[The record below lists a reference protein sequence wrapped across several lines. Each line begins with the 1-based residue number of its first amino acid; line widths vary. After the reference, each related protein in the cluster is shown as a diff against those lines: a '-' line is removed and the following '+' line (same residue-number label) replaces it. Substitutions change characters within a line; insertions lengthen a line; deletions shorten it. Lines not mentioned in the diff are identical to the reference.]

1 MRREKGF
8 LHKEKGFALIMVLWV
23 IIILMVIVMS
33 FSVLAKTESRAAL
46 FFRDL
51 LAEGL
56 LAQAGLE
63 RAILEIYY
71 RKENLNKTIVP
82 DSGET
87 LRVDGTAIEGDL
99 GDGRYVV
106 RIFNEAG
113 RINLNTM
120 NEGNKIIL
128 DNLLVNLG
136 VEKQTAD
143 TIVDSALDWMDKD
156 TLHRMNGAEDDY
168 YQSLPNPYKAKNG
181 PFDTVEELLL
191 VKGMTPDILFGTKE
205 HKGLIYFV
213 TVYGDASKINVNFAA
228 KEVIMAL
235 PGVSEDRAARI
246 IDQRKQA
253 ELKSLDDV
261 RGIMGGEYSN
271 VSSYI
276 DVAESIGYTIESTG
290 SRGGAGDGH
299 GIRATLLVKTGGTY
313 EYIYYKTPAE
323 TTK

>member
-8 LHKEKGFALIMVLWV
+8 LQKESGFALIMVLWV

-46 FFRDL
+46 FFRDS
-51 LAEGL
+51 LAEGF

-71 RKENLNKTIVP
+71 RQENLNKTIVP

-87 LRVDGTAIEGDL
+87 LRVDGTAIEGNV

-113 RINLNTM
+113 RINLNAM
-120 NEGNKIIL
+120 NDGNKIIL

-136 VEKQTAD
+136 VPKETAD
-143 TIVDSALDWMDKD
+143 TVVDSALDWMDKD
-156 TLHRMNGAEDDY
+156 VLHRLNGAEDDY
-168 YQSLPNPYKAKNG
+168 YQSLPNPYRAKNG
-181 PFDTVEELLL
+181 LFDTVEELLL
-191 VKGMTPDILFGTKE
+191 IKGMTPDILFGTKE
-205 HKGLIYFV
+205 HKGLIHFV

-235 PGVSEDRAARI
+235 PGVSEDQAARI
-246 IDQRKQA
+246 VDRRKQA
-253 ELKSLDDV
+253 ELKTLDDV
-261 RGIMGGEYSN
+261 KGIMGGGYSSA
-271 VSSYI
+271 SSYI
-276 DVAESIGYTIESTG
+276 DVAESVGYTVESTG
-290 SRGGAGDGH
+290 FRGGAEDGH
-299 GIRATLLVKTGGTY
+299 GIRATLLVRTGGTY

>member
-1 MRREKGF
+1 MRREKRF
-8 LHKEKGFALIMVLWV
+8 LHEEKGFALIMVLWV

-46 FFRDL
+46 LFRDSL
-51 LAEGL
+51 VEGL

-71 RKENLNKTIVP
+71 RQENLNKTVVP

-87 LRVDGTAIEGDL
+87 LRVDGTAIEGDV

-120 NEGNKIIL
+120 NDGNKIIL

-136 VEKQTAD
+136 VPKETAD
-143 TIVDSALDWMDKD
+143 TVVDSALDWMDKD
-156 TLHRMNGAEDDY
+156 ILHRLNGAEDDY
-168 YQSLPNPYKAKNG
+168 YQSLPNPYRAKNG

-191 VKGMTPDILFGTKE
+191 VKGVTPDILFGTKE
-205 HKGLIYFV
+205 HKGLIHFV

-235 PGVSEDRAARI
+235 PGASEDRAAKI
-246 IDQRKQA
+246 IDRRKQA
-253 ELKSLDDV
+253 ELKTIDDV
-261 RGIMGGEYSN
+261 KGIMGGGYSSA
-271 VSSYI
+271 SSYI
-276 DVAESIGYTIESTG
+276 DVAESVGYTVESTG
-290 SRGGAGDGH
+290 FRGGAEDGH
-299 GIRATLLVKTGGTY
+299 GIRATLLVRTGGTY
-313 EYIYYKTPAE
+313 EYVYYKTPAE

>member
-1 MRREKGF
+1 MRREKPL
-8 LHKEKGFALIMVLWV
+8 LHKESGFVLIMVLWM
-23 IIILMVIVMS
+23 IIVLMVIVMS
-33 FSVLAKTESRAAL
+33 FSVLAKTEGRAAL
-46 FFRDL
+46 FFRDSL
-51 LAEGL
+51 TESY

-71 RKENLNKTIVP
+71 RQENLNKTVVP
-82 DSGET
+82 DSGKV
-87 LRVDGTAIEGDL
+87 LRLDGTAIEGDV

-128 DNLLVNLG
+128 GNLLVNLG

-156 TLHRMNGAEDDY
+156 TLHRLNGAEDDY
-168 YQSLPNPYKAKNG
+168 YRSLPNPYRAKNG
-181 PFDTVEELLL
+181 PFDTVEELVL

-205 HKGLIYFV
+205 HKGLIHFV
-213 TVYGDASKINVNFAA
+213 TVYGGASKINVNFAA

-235 PGVSEDRAARI
+235 PGVSEDRAQRI
-246 IDQRKQA
+246 IDRRKET

-261 RGIMGGEYSN
+261 RGIMGGEYNS
-271 VSSYI
+271 VSSYM
-276 DVAESIGYTIESTG
+276 DVAESIGYTIESAG
-290 SRGGAGDGH
+290 FRGRSGNGH
-299 GIRATLLVKTGGTY
+299 GIRATLLVKTEGAY

>member
-1 MRREKGF
+1 MRREKRF
-8 LHKEKGFALIMVLWV
+8 LHEEKGFALIMVLWV

-46 FFRDL
+46 LFRDSL
-51 LAEGL
+51 VEGL

-71 RKENLNKTIVP
+71 RQENLNKTVVP

-87 LRVDGTAIEGDL
+87 LRVDGTAIEGDV

-120 NEGNKIIL
+120 NDGNKIIL

-136 VEKQTAD
+136 VPKETAD
-143 TIVDSALDWMDKD
+143 AVVDSALDWMDKD
-156 TLHRMNGAEDDY
+156 ILHRLNGAEDDY
-168 YQSLPNPYKAKNG
+168 YQSLPNPYRAKNG

-191 VKGMTPDILFGTKE
+191 VKGVTPDILFGTKE
-205 HKGLIYFV
+205 HKGLIHFV

-235 PGVSEDRAARI
+235 PGASEDRAAKI
-246 IDQRKQA
+246 IDRRKQA
-253 ELKSLDDV
+253 ELKTIDDV
-261 RGIMGGEYSN
+261 KGIMGGGYSSA
-271 VSSYI
+271 SSYI
-276 DVAESIGYTIESTG
+276 DVAESVGYTVESTG
-290 SRGGAGDGH
+290 FRGGAEDGH
-299 GIRATLLVKTGGTY
+299 GIRATLLVRTGGTY
-313 EYIYYKTPAE
+313 EYVYYKTPAE

>member
-8 LHKEKGFALIMVLWV
+8 LHKENGFALIMVLWV
-23 IIILMVIVMS
+23 VIVLMVIVMS

-46 FFRDL
+46 FFRDS
-51 LAEGL
+51 LAESL

-71 RKENLNKTIVP
+71 RQENLNKTVVP

-87 LRVDGTAIEGDL
+87 LRVDGTAIEGEI

-120 NEGNKIIL
+120 NDGNKIIL

-136 VEKQTAD
+136 VPKETAD

-156 TLHRMNGAEDDY
+156 VLHRLSGAEDDY
-168 YQSLPNPYKAKNG
+168 YQTLPNPYRAKNG

-191 VKGMTPDILFGTKE
+191 VKGMPPDILFGTKE
-205 HKGLIYFV
+205 HKGLIHFV

-228 KEVIMAL
+228 KEIIMAL

-271 VSSYI
+271 VSSCI

-290 SRGGAGDGH
+290 YRGGAGDGH
-299 GIRATLLVKTGGTY
+299 GIRATLLVRTGGAY

>member
-8 LHKEKGFALIMVLWV
+8 LQKESGFALIMVLWV

-46 FFRDL
+46 FFRDS
-51 LAEGL
+51 LAEGF

-71 RKENLNKTIVP
+71 RQENLNKTIVP

-87 LRVDGTAIEGDL
+87 LRVDGTAIEGDV

-120 NEGNKIIL
+120 NDGNKIIL

-136 VEKQTAD
+136 VPKETAD

-156 TLHRMNGAEDDY
+156 VLHRLNGAEDDY
-168 YQSLPNPYKAKNG
+168 YQSLPYRAKNG

-191 VKGMTPDILFGTKE
+191 VKSMTPDILFGTKE
-205 HKGLIYFV
+205 HKGLIHFV

-235 PGVSEDRAARI
+235 PGVSEDRAAKI
-246 IDQRKQA
+246 IDRRKQA
-253 ELKSLDDV
+253 ELKTIDDV
-261 RGIMGGEYSN
+261 RGIMGGEYGN

-276 DVAESIGYTIESTG
+276 DVAESIGYTVESTG
-290 SRGGAGDGH
+290 FRKGAGNGH

>member
-8 LHKEKGFALIMVLWV
+8 LQKESGFALIMVLWV
-23 IIILMVIVMS
+23 VIILMVIVMS

-46 FFRDL
+46 FFRDS

-82 DSGET
+82 DSTET
-87 LRVDGTAIEGDL
+87 LRVDGTAIEGDI

-120 NEGNKIIL
+120 NEGNKIVL

-168 YQSLPNPYKAKNG
+168 YRSLPNPYRAKNG

-191 VKGMTPDILFGTKE
+191 VRGMTPDILFGTEE
-205 HKGLIYFV
+205 HKGLVHFV

-290 SRGGAGDGH
+290 FRGGAGDGH
-299 GIRATLLVKTGGTY
+299 GIRATLLVKSGGTY

>member
-1 MRREKGF
+1 MRENRDVLRGES
-8 LHKEKGFALIMVLWV
+8 GFALIMVLWV
-23 IIILMVIVMS
+23 VIILMVIAMS
-33 FSVLAKTESRAAL
+33 FSLLAKTETRAAL
-46 FFRDL
+46 YFRDSL
-51 LAEGL
+51 TENL

-71 RKENLNKTIVP
+71 RQENLNKTVVP

-87 LRVDGTAIEGDL
+87 LRVDGTAMEGTI
-99 GDGRYVV
+99 GDDRYMV

-113 RINLNTM
+113 RINLNAM
-120 NEGNKIIL
+120 NDQNKIIL
-128 DNLLVNLG
+128 GNLLVNLG
-136 VEKQTAD
+136 APRETAD
-143 TIVDSALDWMDKD
+143 TVTDSALDWMDKD
-156 TLHRMNGAEDDY
+156 TLHRLNGAEDDY
-168 YQSLPNPYKAKNG
+168 YQSLPNPYRTKNG

-205 HKGLIYFV
+205 HKGLIHFV
-213 TVYGDASKINVNFAA
+213 TVYADASKINVNFAA

-235 PGVSEDRAARI
+235 PGVSEDRAAGI
-246 IDQRKQA
+246 IDQRKQT

-261 RGIMGGEYSN
+261 RRVMGGEYNN

-290 SRGGAGDGH
+290 FRGGAGDGH

>member
-8 LHKEKGFALIMVLWV
+8 LQKESGFALIMVLWV

-46 FFRDL
+46 FFRDT
-51 LAEGL
+51 LAENL

-63 RAILEIYY
+63 RAVLEIYY
-71 RKENLNKTIVP
+71 RQENLNKTVVP
-82 DSGET
+82 DGGET
-87 LRVDGTAIEGDL
+87 LRVDGTAIEGDV

-113 RINLNTM
+113 RINLNAM

-136 VEKQTAD
+136 VAKETAD

-156 TLHRMNGAEDDY
+156 VLHRLNGAEDDY
-168 YQSLPNPYKAKNG
+168 YQSLPNPYRAKNG

-205 HKGLIYFV
+205 HKGLIHFI

-246 IDQRKQA
+246 IDRRKQA
-253 ELKSLDDV
+253 ELKTIDDV
-261 RGIMGGEYSN
+261 RGIMGGEYGN

-276 DVAESIGYTIESTG
+276 DVAESVGYAIESTG
-290 SRGGAGDGH
+290 YREGAGDGH
-299 GIRATLLVKTGGTY
+299 GIRATLLVRTGGTY
-313 EYIYYKTPAE
+313 EYIYYKIPAE

>member
-8 LHKEKGFALIMVLWV
+8 LQKESGFALIMVLWV

-33 FSVLAKTESRAAL
+33 FSVLAKTESRATL
-46 FFRDL
+46 FFRDS
-51 LAEGL
+51 LAEGF

-71 RKENLNKTIVP
+71 RQENLNKTIVP

-87 LRVDGTAIEGDL
+87 LRVDGTAIEGDV

-113 RINLNTM
+113 RINLNAM
-120 NEGNKIIL
+120 NDGNKIIL

-136 VEKQTAD
+136 VPKETAD

-156 TLHRMNGAEDDY
+156 VLHRLNGAEDDY
-168 YQSLPNPYKAKNG
+168 YQSLPNPYRAKNG

-191 VKGMTPDILFGTKE
+191 VKGVTPDILFGTKE
-205 HKGLIYFV
+205 HKGFIHFV
-213 TVYGDASKINVNFAA
+213 TVYGDVSKINVNFAA

-235 PGVSEDRAARI
+235 PGVSEDRAAKI
-246 IDQRKQA
+246 IDRRKQA
-253 ELKSLDDV
+253 ELKTIDDV

-290 SRGGAGDGH
+290 FRKGAGDGH
-299 GIRATLLVKTGGTY
+299 GIRATLLVKTGGAY